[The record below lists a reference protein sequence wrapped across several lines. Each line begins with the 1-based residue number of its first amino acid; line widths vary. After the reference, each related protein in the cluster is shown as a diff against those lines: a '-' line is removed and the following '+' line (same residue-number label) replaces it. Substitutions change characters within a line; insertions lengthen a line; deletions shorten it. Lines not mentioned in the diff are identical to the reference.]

1 MQYLHAYLK
10 WETMGISCI
19 PAIPM
24 IITCLLQG
32 ILCDTGIPRTF
43 YGGNICSVVCTII
56 SIFEGELPN
65 SQLKKERKIRHKSA
79 DRSTCVKIPTVPITY
94 RKITWKCAHVK
105 IGGFTQSF
113 HWILQALIHTF
124 SLIFFDRSWDWS
136 RIQQSGRELILDT
149 IRGLPIYGGR
159 IGAGLHI
166 KIVK

>member
-1 MQYLHAYLK
+1 MLNVELK
-10 WETMGISCI
+10 KRWIFANLSKWLPKLIRFLISSSCST
-19 PAIPM
+19 
-24 IITCLLQG
+24 ITS
-32 ILCDTGIPRTF
+32 TF
-43 YGGNICSVVCTII
+43 ECEPPI
-56 SIFEGELPN
+56 SQP
-65 SQLKKERKIRHKSA
+65 KKERKIELGTKVLTDLHVWKFL
-79 DRSTCVKIPTVPITY
+79 PVPITY

-166 KIVK
+166 QILE